1 VASNTT
7 DAVEARAVAAGPRRE
22 GVSLWRILLRIA
34 ACVAPFVLA
43 FGVYLGA
50 YLHVRPSTA
59 GDEPHYLLAAESVA
73 YDHDLDLRNDY
84 ASQSRTLRIV
94 NIFPLDYNIQAATFG
109 GEPQL
114 RPVHPIGLSILLAP
128 AVALGGLT
136 GARIAMLLVAALL
149 ADQLLRLLRD
159 LGMRQPYRGAAWI
172 AVMFCLPILAFS
184 SQIYPEL
191 PGALLVVACLRIMVV
206 GASSPAALALGSAAA
221 GALVWL
227 HVRYVVLSLAA
238 VLGLAIAACAKR
250 WAGAEPAEGG
260 RIARRAR
267 AVRSTVVGY
276 TTTGIRNWRTVALPV
291 VVPYA
296 AVLGLLAVTFKHL
309 YGSPNPLTPY
319 HAYSST
325 NVGTAGWRSLYTFTL
340 QNLLNPVGGWI
351 PFAPVQWLGFAA
363 LGCLVFWFGWRAA
376 ACIGAAL
383 AYLLLIASGNPGFGW
398 GLPARYPMIVIPL
411 IAIPIALLIQH
422 VRVTRFLYVPLALLS
437 LLFAASAMHDFQGL
451 YPLGDKPRM
460 FGLKTAAAAYP
471 ALGHGHL
478 PTSFVLTP
486 GHAPHQSGHVSGE
499 SIIAKAG
506 RDGLGYLGW
515 GPYVPLNEGTYR
527 AAFPLRVSG
536 VADKVPVARIE
547 AAGSP
552 PVAVF
557 ASRLV
562 TAGEIRAHRG
572 KPIILQFKTGGGFLI
587 ETRLL
592 YEGVGTLIAGPIDV
606 QPVRVSHT
614 ASLPAWVLECL
625 WIGGTIV
632 VGWVFLLLMRRSR
645 PSVEREPAERPE
657 MGSA

>member
-1 VASNTT
+1 MASNTT
-7 DAVEARAVAAGPRRE
+7 DAVEARAVAAGPRRAR
-22 GVSLWRILLRIA
+22 VSLWRILLRIA
-34 ACVAPFVLA
+34 AYVAPFALA

-94 NIFPLDYNIQAATFG
+94 NVFPLDYNIQAATFG
-109 GEPQL
+109 SEPQL
-114 RPVHPIGLSILLAP
+114 RPVHPIGLSIFLAP

-159 LGMRQPYRGAAWI
+159 LGMRRPYRAAAWI

-250 WAGAEPAEGG
+250 WAGVEPADGG
-260 RIARRAR
+260 RIARTAR

-296 AVLGLLAVTFKHL
+296 MVLGLLAVTFKHL

-325 NVGTAGWRSLYTFTL
+325 NVGTAGWGSLYTFTL

-376 ACIGAAL
+376 ACVGAAL

-422 VRVTRFLYVPLALLS
+422 VRVTRFLYVPLC
-437 LLFAASAMHDFQGL
+437 AAVAAVRG
-451 YPLGDKPRM
+451 LGDPRLP
-460 FGLKTAAAAYP
+460 GALPARRQAEDVRTEDRSRGVPGSRARPPAHLVRSHSGPGAAPDRPRQRPVNHRESRAATDW
-471 ALGHGHL
+471 A
-478 PTSFVLTP
+478 TS
-486 GHAPHQSGHVSGE
+486 S
-499 SIIAKAG
+499 
-506 RDGLGYLGW
+506 W

-552 PVAVF
+552 PVVVF

-562 TAGEIRAHRG
+562 TAGEIRAHGG
-572 KPIILQFKTGGGFLI
+572 KPIILPFKTGGGFLV

-606 QPVRVSHT
+606 QPVRVSAHR
-614 ASLPAWVLECL
+614 APP
-625 WIGGTIV
+625 GTGSSNV
-632 VGWVFLLLMRRSR
+632 S
-645 PSVEREPAERPE
+645 
-657 MGSA
+657 GSAARSSSGGSSFC